1 MHQQRWRWSE
11 AVGLGLTAV
20 ALSIIAFMQQDALRQ
35 LQAQTAEQFT
45 DAEYERQNAQTITQ
59 MRLLANLPSFGFDN
73 LVADWAFLQF
83 LQFFGDSAAR
93 QVTGYDD
100 APAFFEVII
109 AKDPRFAQTYPYLS
123 TAITVYAGQPQ
134 TSVALMD
141 RGLAAMDPAYQ
152 PTAYLAWVFRAMDEL
167 LFLGKG
173 RAAAESYDRAAAW
186 AEMNPDPQVR
196 AAAEYYRSLAQTL
209 RRDPDSRMAQI
220 NAWIWALVNAV
231 SDRSRQTAIEN
242 IERLGGKVSR
252 LPDGTWQIRHPE
264 DLR

>member
-1 MHQQRWRWSE
+1 MGKPHWRWSD
-11 AVGLGLTAV
+11 ALRLGLTTLTLTV
-20 ALSIIAFMQQDALRQ
+20 VAFMQQDALRQ
-35 LQAQTAEQFT
+35 LQAQTGEQLT

-100 APAFFEVII
+100 VPAFFKVII

-123 TAITVYAGQPQ
+123 TALTVYAGQPQ

-152 PTAYLAWVFRAMDEL
+152 PTAYLGWVFRAMDEL

-173 RAAAESYDRAAAW
+173 QAAAESYDRAAAW

-196 AAAEYYRSLAQTL
+196 AAADYYRSLAQTL

>member
-1 MHQQRWRWSE
+1 MGKSHWRWPE
-11 AVGLGLTAV
+11 ALRLGLTTLAFIV
-20 ALSIIAFMQQDALRQ
+20 VAFMQQHALRQ
-35 LQAQTAEQFT
+35 LQAQTGEQLT
-45 DAEYERQNAQTITQ
+45 DVEYERQNAQTITQ

-100 APAFFEVII
+100 VPAFFEVIV
-109 AKDPRFAQTYPYLS
+109 AKDPRFAQIYPYLS

-134 TSVALMD
+134 TSVALMEQ
-141 RGLAAMDPAYQ
+141 GLPLMDPYHQ
-152 PTAYLAWVFRAMDEL
+152 PTGYLAWVFRAMDEF
-167 LFLGKG
+167 LFLGQG
-173 RAAAESYDRAAAW
+173 QAAAESYDRAAVW
-186 AEMNPDPQVR
+186 AELNPDPQVR
-196 AAAEYYRSLAQTL
+196 AAAEYYRSLARTL

-220 NAWIWALVNAV
+220 NSWIWALVNAV